1 MKKFFHSFLSF
12 YIFTE
17 WLFIFSKE
25 QEGSV
30 YIDKEDKKGK
40 FVSPGA
46 MSTYKWFVPK
56 RSAPGSQ
63 DSACV
68 TWSYFSAVD
77 SVKDTNSGLLGPL
90 IICRKV
96 HDMLKKA
103 ICKSSVYLSELIG
116 CEWVMLS
123 IY

>member
-1 MKKFFHSFLSF
+1 MKSLNKKFCSK
-12 YIFTE
+12 FTFPKS
-17 WLFIFSKE
+17 LFIFPTKLFIFEFSKE

-30 YIDKEDKKGK
+30 YMANNKTKGK
-40 FVSPGA
+40 LVSPGA
-46 MSTYKWFVPK
+46 MSTYKWYVPK

-77 SVKDTNSGLLGPL
+77 SVKDTNSGLIGPL

-96 HDMLKKA
+96 H
-103 ICKSSVYLSELIG
+103 E
-116 CEWVMLS
+116 
-123 IY
+123 IYKI

>member
-1 MKKFFHSFLSF
+1 MDKK
-12 YIFTE
+12 
-17 WLFIFSKE
+17 
-25 QEGSV
+25 
-30 YIDKEDKKGK
+30 DRKGK

-68 TWSYFSAVD
+68 TRSYFSAVD

-96 HDMLKKA
+96 YDMLKKA